1 MIEGIVKG
9 IMLTGL
15 NKYAK
20 INETVVD
27 KIQIKVSDNS
37 EGTVFYDIC
46 KDFKTTERVSFTN
59 IMDKKMDILGYSSIV
74 NPKLKEFLFDFSE
87 ENNFELEKTCCFIL
101 KHNDLI
107 FLSFY
112 YGMKNIKT
120 IPLKN
125 YLSEKGL

>member
-27 KIQIKVSDNS
+27 KIQIKISDNI
-37 EGTVFYDIC
+37 EGYVFYDIC

-59 IMDKKMDILGYSSIV
+59 IMDKKIDILGYGSFV
-74 NPKLKEFLFDFSE
+74 NPKLKEFLSDFAE

-107 FLSFY
+107 YLSFY
-112 YGMKNIKT
+112 HGVKNIKT
-120 IPLKN
+120 IPLRN
-125 YLSEKGL
+125 YLAEKGL